1 MSRWRTLGSIP
12 VFFLVLLSF
21 WACEEKQIPL
31 LRYTIETT
39 QNDTLS
45 RLQVELTLPANPAGF
60 TRLHY
65 PDKAWGETNLHRSLA
80 GIELTPEH
88 KEARIEINK
97 DSGWID
103 LHYRRNLP
111 EIRVRYQIRQDFEQ
125 SRLSTSEVYRPI
137 VQPQYFHLFAHH
149 LFMAPAYEDA
159 VEIELVW
166 DRFPE
171 NVVIHN
177 SFGSGVRS
185 QQLGPMDWEEFQS
198 SIFVGGDFRVH
209 RDVLDGNEISLATRG
224 EWIPFEEEEVFQVLK
239 STLKAQRDFWNDHS
253 QAYFTVTLHPF
264 EQEQG
269 SSFQGTGLTNSF
281 ATSVSNND
289 FTDLEQLVY
298 LFNHELMHNWI
309 GHTIEN
315 ENEEEQYW
323 FSEGFTEYYTFK
335 NIALNRVGGAQPE
348 SFLRSINEAVRN
360 LYTSPVRDQPN
371 KLINYDNFWSNP
383 DYGKLPYYRGAVFA
397 FILDM
402 QIHKESS
409 GKFSLDDLM
418 RDLLK
423 RARKGERLSHALF
436 LEVLDQYWPGGQS
449 YFKKHILNGEFYDL
463 EFWYQAFQLDYAPTG
478 QIYELGFELSGD
490 RKAVTRVHAGTA
502 AEYAGLKAGDQL
514 FSRSIWYGSL
524 SKKVELGVLRD
535 GQRLKISFL
544 PVKEVNLPQLEESPT
559 NWQKLGLE

>member
-1 MSRWRTLGSIP
+1 MKRQRTSGSILIF
-12 VFFLVLLSF
+12 FFLLLNF
-21 WACEEKQIPL
+21 WACQEKEVPVLRYSIQAVQDDSIPL
-31 LRYTIETT
+31 
-39 QNDTLS
+39 
-45 RLQVELTLPANPAGF
+45 LQVELSLPANPAGF

-65 PDKAWGETNLHRSLA
+65 PNEAWGETDLHQSLKNV
-80 GIELTPEH
+80 ELSPPH
-88 KEARIEINK
+88 SEARVEINK

-111 EIRVRYQIRQDFEQ
+111 EIHVRYQIQQDFEQ
-125 SRLSTSEVYRPI
+125 SQLSTAEVYRPI
-137 VQPQYFHLFAHH
+137 VQTEYFHLFAHH
-149 LFMAPAYEDA
+149 LFMAPSQQGEVR
-159 VEIELVW
+159 VELTW

-171 NVVIHN
+171 NYLIHN
-177 SFGSGVRS
+177 SFGSGDSIQR
-185 QQLGPMDWEEFQS
+185 LEPMDWEEFQS
-198 SIFVGGDFRVH
+198 SIFVGGDFRVQE
-209 RDVLDGNEISLATRG
+209 DLLEGNRISLATRG
-224 EWIPFEEEEVFQVLK
+224 RWIPFEEKEVFQVLK

-253 QAYFTVTLHPF
+253 QTNFTVTLHPF

-289 FTDLEQLVY
+289 FTDLQQLVY

-335 NIALNRVGGAQPE
+335 NIALNRVGGAEPE
-348 SFLRSINEAVRN
+348 SFLSSINEAVRN
-360 LYTSPVRDQPN
+360 LYSSPVRDQPN
-371 KLINYDNFWSNP
+371 SQLTYDNFWSNP

-402 QIHKESS
+402 QIKKESG
-409 GKFSLDDLM
+409 GKFSLDNLM

-423 RARKGERLSHALF
+423 RAREGERLGHSLF
-436 LEVLDQYWPGGQS
+436 LEVLDEYWSGGES

-463 EFWYQAFQLDYAPTG
+463 EFWYKAFQLEYEPIG
-478 QIYELGFELSGD
+478 QVYELGFELSEN
-490 RKAVTRVHAGTA
+490 RRTVTEVYPGTNA
-502 AEYAGLKAGDQL
+502 KRAGLKAGDKL

-524 SKKVELGVLRD
+524 NKKVELGVLRD
-535 GQRLKISFL
+535 GKRLEISFL
-544 PVKEVNLPQLEESPT
+544 PVKEVDLPQLEESPI
-559 NWQKLGLE
+559 NSKRLGLE